1 MTCNR
6 LGLAASTTLLF
17 LSPTLASA
25 APDVVVSIKPV
36 HSLVASIM
44 KGIGEP
50 SLIVE
55 GAASPH
61 TYTLKPSNARA
72 LENADLVFWIGPGL
86 EAFLDKPLEALPKK
100 AKVVEL
106 EDTPGLTKLSFR
118 EGGAF
123 EGHDHGE
130 QAEDGENDE
139 GHAHEGREDH
149 AHDHGAEEAGK
160 PDHSEA
166 EHAHEDGHDHAAE
179 DAAEAGDN
187 HGHESHAPEAH
198 DHAEEGHGGTDMHL
212 WLDPTNA
219 KAMAAAIAKSL
230 SEADPVNKTAY
241 EANLAALDIEIQA
254 LDTEIAT
261 QLKPVL
267 EKPFIVFHDAYQ
279 YFENRYG
286 VRVAGSV
293 TVSPESMPG
302 AERLSTIHAK
312 IEELGAAC
320 VFAEPQ
326 FEPKLI
332 GVVTEGTQ
340 AKSGVLDPE
349 GGALEAGPALYG
361 QLMRNL
367 ATAMSDCLSQ

>member
-1 MTCNR
+1 MTRYR
-6 LGLAASTTLLF
+6 LGLAASTAYLL
-17 LSPTLASA
+17 LSPAFAMA
-25 APDVVVSIKPV
+25 APDVVVSIKPI

-44 KGIGEP
+44 KGVGEP

-72 LENADLVFWIGPGL
+72 LENADVVFWVGPGL

-106 EDTPGLTKLSFR
+106 EDAPGLTKLPFR

-123 EGHDHGE
+123 EAHDHGDH
-130 QAEDGENDE
+130 AEAGE
-139 GHAHEGREDH
+139 GGADH
-149 AHDHGAEEAGK
+149 AHDHGAEEAGHA
-160 PDHSEA
+160 DHAKA
-166 EHAHEDGHDHAAE
+166 EHADDHGHEDHAHEGHDHDE
-179 DAAEAGDN
+179 
-187 HGHESHAPEAH
+187 HE
-198 DHAEEGHGGTDMHL
+198 HGGTDMHL
-212 WLDPTNA
+212 WLDPSNA
-219 KAMAAAIAKSL
+219 KAMAAEIAKSL
-230 SEADPVNKTAY
+230 SEADPANKAAY
-241 EANLAALDIEIQA
+241 DANLAALDTEIDTI
-254 LDTEIAT
+254 DTEIAA

-279 YFENRYG
+279 YFEKRYG

-293 TVSPESMPG
+293 TVSPETMPG
-302 AERLSTIHAK
+302 AERLSSIHAK

-349 GGALEAGPALYG
+349 GGALEPGPALYG

-367 ATAMSDCLSQ
+367 STSMSTCLSQ

>member
-1 MTCNR
+1 MTRYR
-6 LGLAASTTLLF
+6 LGLAASTAFLF

-44 KGIGEP
+44 KGVGEP

-61 TYTLKPSNARA
+61 TYSLKPSNARA
-72 LENADLVFWIGPGL
+72 LENADLVFWVGPGL
-86 EAFLDKPLEALPKK
+86 EAFLEKPLEALPKN

-106 EDTPGLTKLSFR
+106 EDAPGLTKLPFR

-123 EGHDHGE
+123 EGHDHDANE
-130 QAEDGENDE
+130 EE
-139 GHAHEGREDH
+139 GHAHGHD
-149 AHDHGAEEAGK
+149 DHGHGETAEAGHDQGHD
-160 PDHSEA
+160 DHGHG
-166 EHAHEDGHDHAAE
+166 HAHEE
-179 DAAEAGDN
+179 KAAEAG
-187 HGHESHAPEAH
+187 HEH
-198 DHAEEGHGGTDMHL
+198 DHDDHAHGGMDMHL

-219 KAMAAAIAKSL
+219 KAMAAEITKSL
-230 SEADPVNKTAY
+230 VDVDPSNKSTY
-241 EANLAALDIEIQA
+241 EANLTAVNAEIDA
-254 LDTEIAT
+254 LDTEIAA

-279 YFENRYG
+279 YFEKHYG

-293 TVSPESMPG
+293 TVSPETMPG

-332 GVVTEGTQ
+332 GVVTEGTE

-367 ATAMSDCLSQ
+367 ATSISTCLSQ

>member
-1 MTCNR
+1 MTRYR
-6 LGLAASTTLLF
+6 LGLAASTAFLI

-44 KGIGEP
+44 KGVGEP

-72 LENADLVFWIGPGL
+72 LENADLIFWVGPGL
-86 EAFLDKPLEALPKK
+86 EAFLEKPLEALPKD

-106 EDTPGLTKLSFR
+106 EDADGLTKLPFR

-130 QAEDGENDE
+130 HSG
-139 GHAHEGREDH
+139 GDH
-149 AHDHGAEEAGK
+149 AHGHDDHGHGETAEAGHDHDHDHDHGHKEEAAK
-160 PDHSEA
+160 
-166 EHAHEDGHDHAAE
+166 DGHDH
-179 DAAEAGDN
+179 
-187 HGHESHAPEAH
+187 H
-198 DHAEEGHGGTDMHL
+198 DHEHGGIDMHL

-219 KAMAAAIAKSL
+219 KAMAAEITKSL
-230 SEADPVNKTAY
+230 SEVDPSNKTTY
-241 EANLAALDIEIQA
+241 ESNLSALNAEIDALDA
-254 LDTEIAT
+254 EIAA

-279 YFENRYG
+279 YFEKRYG

-293 TVSPESMPG
+293 TVSPETMPG
-302 AERLSTIHAK
+302 AERLSAIHAK

-332 GVVTEGTQ
+332 GVVTEGTE

-367 ATAMSDCLSQ
+367 ATSMSTCLSQ

>member
-1 MTCNR
+1 MNRYR
-6 LGLAASTTLLF
+6 LGLAASTAFLF
-17 LSPTLASA
+17 LSPALATA

-44 KGIGEP
+44 KGVGEP

-55 GAASPH
+55 GSASPH

-72 LENADLVFWIGPGL
+72 LENADLVFWVGPGL
-86 EAFLDKPLEALPKK
+86 EAFLEKPLEALPKK

-106 EDTPGLTKLSFR
+106 EDAPGMTKLPFR

-123 EGHDHGE
+123 EGHEHDEHADHAETGE
-130 QAEDGENDE
+130 DHD
-139 GHAHEGREDH
+139 GHAHEEAGHAEHAEAEHTHDHGHEHEAEEAAASAESHGHEEH
-149 AHDHGAEEAGK
+149 AHDENA
-160 PDHSEA
+160 
-166 EHAHEDGHDHAAE
+166 
-179 DAAEAGDN
+179 
-187 HGHESHAPEAH
+187 
-198 DHAEEGHGGTDMHL
+198 HGGTDMHL

-219 KAMAAAIAKSL
+219 KVMAAEIAKTL
-230 SEADPVNKTAY
+230 SEADPANKGIY
-241 EANLAALDIEIQA
+241 EANLAALDTEISA
-254 LDTEIAT
+254 LDSEIVA
-261 QLKPVL
+261 QLKPVM

-279 YFENRYG
+279 YFEKHYG
-286 VRVAGSV
+286 VRVTGSV
-293 TVSPESMPG
+293 TVSPETMPG
-302 AERLSTIHAK
+302 AERLSTIRAK

-332 GVVTEGTQ
+332 GIVTEGTQ

-349 GGALEAGPALYG
+349 GGTLEAGPALYS

-367 ATAMSDCLSQ
+367 ATSMSTCLSQ